1 MTRLRIEHLGPIAS
15 ADLTFG
21 DLTIFVGPQAGGKS
35 LALETFKLALD
46 RPRIV
51 YDLKTRGY
59 IWSELGDFLQ
69 LYYGEGMGGLWN
81 AQTTVRLNEKIIAL
95 PQTSS
100 ARGRLKEARVF
111 YVPAQRVLTLH
122 DGWPR
127 PFMDYGVDT
136 PYVLRQFSERIRWL
150 VSTGLGRGEAPIF
163 PQKGRLP
170 AALRNALS
178 EDIFAGAKVR
188 LEKKA
193 LRKRI
198 VLEVAGNTLPVMVWS
213 TGQREFVPLL
223 LGFYYLLPSGGS
235 SRKKFIDW
243 VVIEEPE
250 MGQHTRGIRA
260 LLLGVLE
267 LVRRGYRVALST
279 HAPQVLE
286 MVWALRMLQEA
297 HNGAELFCELLELPR
312 STFATKLWE
321 RLSTAELRTYYFER
335 QGAEA
340 TVRDI
345 SSLDP
350 YDPDDA
356 VADWGGLISFSTHA
370 SDVISKAVIPEVV

>member
-21 DLTIFVGPQAGGKS
+21 DLTIFVGPQASGKS
-35 LALETFKLALD
+35 IALETFKLALD

-59 IWSELGDFLQ
+59 AWTEPSDFLQ
-69 LYYGEGMGGLWN
+69 LYYGEGMGTLWN
-81 AQTTVRLNEKIIAL
+81 TRTNVHMDHKALVL
-95 PQTSS
+95 PQTSGV
-100 ARGRLKEARVF
+100 RGRPQEARVF

-163 PQKGRLP
+163 PQKGRL
-170 AALRNALS
+170 AAPWRNLLA
-178 EDIFAGAKVR
+178 EDIFAGAQVR

-193 LRKRI
+193 LRRRI
-198 VLEVAGNTLPVMVWS
+198 VLEVADTTLPFMVWS

-223 LGFYYLLPSGGS
+223 LGFYYLLSSGGAP
-235 SRKKFIDW
+235 KKKHVDW

-250 MGQHTRGIRA
+250 MGLHTRGVVA
-260 LLLGVLE
+260 LLVGVLE
-267 LVRRGYRVALST
+267 LVRRKYRVIIST

-286 MVWALRMLQEA
+286 MIWALRMLQDA
-297 HNGAELFCELLELPR
+297 HNGGELFCELLELPR
-312 STFATKLWE
+312 TQFTSKLWE
-321 RLSTAELRTYYFER
+321 QVSTAQLRTYYFER
-335 QGAEA
+335 QGAE
-340 TVRDI
+340 TVVKNI

-370 SDVISKAVIPEVV
+370 SDVISKTVPPEVV